1 MSAMPKDKS
10 PLLQGTLDMLILKA
24 LEREPMHGFGL
35 SLRLRELSR
44 EVFHVEM
51 GSLYPA
57 LCRLEARDLIRGE
70 WNVSEANRK
79 ARYYSLTSSGRK
91 QLKVEIARW
100 EALSSTINSM
110 VRAT

>member
-1 MSAMPKDKS
+1 MSKSSS

-24 LEREPMHGFGL
+24 LAGGSMHGFGL
-35 SLRLRELSR
+35 SLRLREQSG
-44 EVFHVEM
+44 EVFRVEM

-57 LCRLEARDLIRGE
+57 LCRLEAKGLIQGE

-79 ARYYSLTSSGRK
+79 ARFYSLTSSGRK
-91 QLKVEIARW
+91 HLKAEIDRW
-100 EALSSTINSM
+100 QVVSAAIDSM

>member
-1 MSAMPKDKS
+1 
-10 PLLQGTLDMLILKA
+10 MLILKA

-79 ARYYSLTSSGRK
+79 ARYYSLTTSGRK

-100 EALSSTINSM
+100 DALSSTINSM

>member
-1 MSAMPKDKS
+1 MSKDRF

-24 LEREPMHGFGL
+24 LERESMHGFGL
-35 SLRLRELSR
+35 SLRLREQSG
-44 EVFHVEM
+44 EVFRVEM

-57 LCRLEARDLIRGE
+57 LCRLEARGLIRGG

-79 ARYYSLTSSGRK
+79 ARYYSLTPTGRK
-91 QLKVEIARW
+91 HLNAEIARW
-100 EALSSTINSM
+100 DNLSATINAM